1 MPDFHPD
8 EYYKPYT
15 TPETACHRG
24 KGDAGVYGA
33 ETTECDS
40 PWTLADATLEW
51 VAQNVRDTIDFVIW
65 TGDSAR
71 HDGDEQLPRNTEQVL
86 GANRRL
92 SDKFVDAFAD
102 SNGRLMVPII
112 PTFGNNDFLPHN
124 IMNPG
129 PNKWL
134 TAYTDIWRRFIP
146 EEQRHSFEFGGWFY
160 TEVIPN
166 KLAVFSLNTM
176 FFFDRNA
183 AVDGCASPTE
193 PGYKH
198 MEWLRVQLQLL
209 RERGMKAILMGHVPP
224 ARTENKQNWDES
236 CWQVY
241 TLWLKQFRD
250 VVVGSLYGHMNI
262 DHFLLSDSKEV
273 GIQSAVETLEKRK
286 DKKVSAFGK
295 KDYLY
300 DLRSL
305 WADLPRAA
313 GRIAD
318 LYDGK
323 ADMEDGFDDDLDDDE
338 DFDYNDED
346 EVEKNN
352 ISAAKQKKKKF
363 AKIGGKFAERYQLS
377 LISPSVVP
385 NYLPTLRIFEYNIT
399 GLENAPIWKDDSS
412 FTVESNV
419 TITADDLNMELKRS
433 EDLSAQRGG
442 GKKGK
447 GKKGK
452 KGKGKK
458 PHDPNLVIPEKPKKR
473 DLPGPAYAPQ
483 PLTFTSLQQYFVNLT
498 HVNSE
503 PTKDKDKDGV
513 KTRKFT
519 FELEYDTRDDKHY
532 GLADLTV
539 RSWVEL
545 AYRLGKG
552 SAGSKMEGVDAAGKG
567 GGGKKGKKPT
577 TNKTWMTFV
586 DRAFVGTLSKDELTD

>member
-1 MPDFHPD
+1 M
-8 EYYKPYT
+8 
-15 TPETACHRG
+15 
-24 KGDAGVYGA
+24 YGA

-40 PWTLADATLEW
+40 PWTLADATLDW
-51 VAQNVRDTIDFVIW
+51 VAEHVRDTVDFVIW

-71 HDGDEQLPRNTEQVL
+71 HDGDEDLPRNTEQVL

-92 SDKFVDAFAD
+92 SDKFVDTFAD
-102 SNGRLMVPII
+102 STGKLTIPII

-209 RERGMKAILMGHVPP
+209 RQRGMKAILMGHVPP
-224 ARTENKQNWDES
+224 ARTDNKQNWDES

-273 GIQSAVETLEKRK
+273 EIESAVDMLDKKK
-286 DKKVSAFGK
+286 DKKVSASGK
-295 KDYLY
+295 KDYLD

-305 WADLPRAA
+305 WSDLPRAA

-323 ADMEDGFDDDLDDDE
+323 ADMEDDFEDE
-338 DFDYNDED
+338 DADYLDELDIYDDNNDMD
-346 EVEKNN
+346 
-352 ISAAKQKKKKF
+352 ALAKKKKKKF
-363 AKIGGKFAERYQLS
+363 AKIGGKYAERYQLS
-377 LISPSVVP
+377 LVSPSVVP
-385 NYLPTLRIFEYNIT
+385 NYMPTLRIFEYNIT
-399 GLENAPIWKDDSS
+399 GLEAIPVWQDDSS
-412 FTVESNV
+412 IAMASTS
-419 TITADDLNMELKRS
+419 DDLSMELRRS
-433 EDLSAQRGG
+433 LDFSTQRGS
-442 GKKGK
+442 KKGK
-447 GKKGK
+447 GKKGKGK

-458 PHDPNLVIPEKPKKR
+458 PHDPNLVIPEKPRKR

-483 PLTFTSLQQYFVNLT
+483 PLSLTSLKQYYVNLT
-498 HVNSE
+498 HVNNE
-503 PTKDKDKDGV
+503 PTKNKDKDSV

-552 SAGSKMEGVDAAGKG
+552 AAGSKQLGTSGADAAGKKKNK
-567 GGGKKGKKPT
+567 GKKG
-577 TNKTWMTFV
+577 TNKTWMAFV
-586 DRAFVGTLSKDELTD
+586 DRAFVGTLSKDELKD